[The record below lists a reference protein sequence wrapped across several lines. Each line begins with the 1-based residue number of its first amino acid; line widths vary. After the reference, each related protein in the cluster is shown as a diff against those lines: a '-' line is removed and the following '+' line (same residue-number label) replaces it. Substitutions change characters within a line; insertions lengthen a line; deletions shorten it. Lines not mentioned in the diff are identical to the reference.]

1 MSIYLWK
8 IIFILVIIIGFF
20 CIGVGVN
27 FTETNDN
34 SVIWVLADSDF
45 FVYKRYVESVYS
57 FIIRFFYLIFVL
69 SNVMSVVV
77 IKEVKL
83 DK

>member
-8 IIFILVIIIGFF
+8 IIFISVIIIGFF

-27 FTETNDN
+27 FIEINDN
-34 SVIWVLADSDF
+34 SVIWVLVDSDF

-57 FIIRFFYLIFVL
+57 FIIRFFYFIFVL
-69 SNVMSVVV
+69 SNVMSVV
-77 IKEVKL
+77 II
-83 DK
+83 